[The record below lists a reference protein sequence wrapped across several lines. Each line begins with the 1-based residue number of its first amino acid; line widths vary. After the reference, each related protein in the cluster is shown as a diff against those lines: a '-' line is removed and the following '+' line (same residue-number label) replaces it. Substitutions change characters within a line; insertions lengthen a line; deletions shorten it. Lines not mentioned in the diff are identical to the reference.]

1 MKSKAVYVKDIR
13 SGDKL
18 NETFLAA
25 EKNLAYSQKGSP
37 YLNLRLRDR
46 TGEVDGKIWE
56 NALAWDKAFKKG
68 DLVRIQA
75 RALSFKNAVQ
85 VSIIDLKKVSDAEV
99 ELADYFPVAK
109 GNLSGMFAE
118 ILAYVGQ
125 VKTPCLA
132 DLLKAFFNDETLAAL
147 FRRAPAAKG
156 FHHVYIG
163 GLLEHT
169 LSVVRLLDLA
179 AAHYRGV
186 NRDLLLAG
194 GLLHD
199 IGKIYEFSYERIVEY
214 SDPGRLIG
222 HIVMGVEMIDAKI
235 AAIPDFP
242 EQISMELRHLIL
254 SHHGVLEYGSP
265 KRPKTLEALIVHYM
279 DDLDAKVN
287 AFQEYIREARDE
299 ESSWTPYHRLFDRY
313 IYKGCLRPQEDP
325 PKAVLPPEA
334 HLAVEGS
341 PDFSP
346 PAPLLKAG
354 KGTVDDG
361 LLL

>member
-1 MKSKAVYVKDIR
+1 MAGKALKSKSVYTKDIKT
-13 SGDKL
+13 GDKVS
-18 NETFLAA
+18 EVFLVA

-56 NALAWDKAFKKG
+56 NALAWDKVFKKG

-75 RALSFKNAVQ
+75 RALSFKNAIQ
-85 VSIIDLKKVSDAEV
+85 LSIIELKKITDGEV
-99 ELADYFPVAK
+99 ELADYFPVAR
-109 GNLSGMFAE
+109 GDQAEMFAG
-118 ILAYVGQ
+118 ILGYVDQ
-125 VKTPCLA
+125 VRTPCLSA
-132 DLLKAFFNDETLAAL
+132 LLHAFFRDDAIVSL

-169 LSVVRLLDLA
+169 LSVVRLLDQA
-179 AAHYRGV
+179 ADHYAGI
-186 NRDLLLAG
+186 NRDLLIAG
-194 GLLHD
+194 GILHD

-214 SDPGRLIG
+214 SDPGRLVG

-242 EQISMELRHLIL
+242 EQTAMELRHLIL

-287 AFQEYIREARDE
+287 AFQEYIRGARDE
-299 ESSWTPYHRLFDRY
+299 ESDWTPYHRLFDRY
-313 IYKGCLRPQEDP
+313 IYKGRSPRDAEAERPLTP
-325 PKAVLPPEA
+325 PDQPFPAGG
-334 HLAVEGS
+334 EGI
-341 PDFSP
+341 
-346 PAPLLKAG
+346 
-354 KGTVDDG
+354 
-361 LLL
+361 

>member
-1 MKSKAVYVKDIR
+1 MKSKSVYVRDIKT
-13 SGDKL
+13 GDKVS
-18 NETFLAA
+18 EVFLVA

-56 NALAWDKAFKKG
+56 NALVWDKAFKKG
-68 DLVRIQA
+68 DLIRIQA
-75 RALSFKNAVQ
+75 RALIFKNTIQ
-85 VSIIDLKKVSDAEV
+85 LSIIELKKVEDGEV
-99 ELADYFPVAK
+99 ELADYFPVAR
-109 GNLSGMFAE
+109 GDHAEMFAG
-118 ILAYVGQ
+118 ILGYVEQ
-125 VKTPCLA
+125 VRTPCLSA
-132 DLLKAFFNDETLAAL
+132 LLHAFFGDEAIVSL

-169 LSVVRLLDLA
+169 LSVVRLLDQA
-179 AAHYRGV
+179 ADHYAGI
-186 NRDLLLAG
+186 NRDLLIAG
-194 GLLHD
+194 GILHD

-214 SDPGRLIG
+214 SDQGRLVG

-235 AAIPDFP
+235 VTIPDFP
-242 EQISMELRHLIL
+242 EQTAMELRHLIL

-299 ESSWTPYHRLFDRY
+299 ESDWTPYHRLFDRY
-313 IYKGCLRPQEDP
+313 IYKGRMPRDAEVERP
-325 PKAVLPPEA
+325 VM
-334 HLAVEGS
+334 H
-341 PDFSP
+341 PDRPFP
-346 PAPLLKAG
+346 TG
-354 KGTVDDG
+354 VDG
-361 LLL
+361 M